1 MWERMGAPKD
11 KIVVGMATYGN
22 FFFFFFEMLSN
33 ERIINN

>member
-22 FFFFFFEMLSN
+22 FFFFFLKCYQMKE
-33 ERIINN
+33 

>member
-22 FFFFFFEMLSN
+22 FFFFFEMLSN